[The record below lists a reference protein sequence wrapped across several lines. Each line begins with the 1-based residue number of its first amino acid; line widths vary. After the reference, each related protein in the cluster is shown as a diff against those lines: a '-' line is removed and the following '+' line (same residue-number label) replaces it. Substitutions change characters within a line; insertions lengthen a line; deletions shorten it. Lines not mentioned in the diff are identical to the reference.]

1 MINFCKL
8 LQFKTA
14 EFKNVVIVPRHIY
27 CTVEVNATDINQDLA
42 GNIWWKSR
50 FSSTE
55 FNYINQHQCRPE
67 SLSIITILS
76 VLKDFWRTHVS
87 SFRKR
92 SALKPAR
99 SHCSLSATLLQYL
112 LFHLLFNSFL
122 FSLILPTLCLIL
134 FTLLAYL
141 QTNSPPL
148 WHHTLAHL
156 SQLISISDDL
166 SLSIGFRKGFWIPC
180 GLSVSGEFLLNAN
193 MSFSKCVV
201 KTCKTTGCI
210 RISHRSQCVL
220 ARRFTRRKAID
231 TENNNNGK

>member
-27 CTVEVNATDINQDLA
+27 CTVVVNATDINQDLA

-55 FNYINQHQCRPE
+55 FNYIYQHQCRPE

-156 SQLISISDDL
+156 SQLID
-166 SLSIGFRKGFWIPC
+166 FRWLIFKYWVPKRLLDSVWSVCKWWIFAKC
-180 GLSVSGEFLLNAN
+180 QHELLK
-193 MSFSKCVV
+193 MC
-201 KTCKTTGCI
+201 C
-210 RISHRSQCVL
+210 
-220 ARRFTRRKAID
+220 
-231 TENNNNGK
+231 ENL

>member
-1 MINFCKL
+1 MQETFGGSPGFHLLNSIIYTSISVDL
-8 LQFKTA
+8 SLSLSLQFYLFLRIF
-14 EFKNVVIVPRHIY
+14 EGHMF
-27 CTVEVNATDINQDLA
+27 L
-42 GNIWWKSR
+42 
-50 FSSTE
+50 
-55 FNYINQHQCRPE
+55 
-67 SLSIITILS
+67 
-76 VLKDFWRTHVS
+76 

-134 FTLLAYL
+134 STLLAYL

-156 SQLISISDDL
+156 FQLILISDDL